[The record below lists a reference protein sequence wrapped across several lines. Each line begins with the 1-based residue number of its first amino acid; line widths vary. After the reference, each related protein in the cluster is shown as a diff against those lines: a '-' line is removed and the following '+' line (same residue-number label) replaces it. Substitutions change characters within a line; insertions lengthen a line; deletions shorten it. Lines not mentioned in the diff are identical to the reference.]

1 MGLELDR
8 GLRIASPAFRTAQL
22 LQRRRTFLFLLR
34 RTFFSTVL
42 KQKFYNITRL
52 LMYSHQLRIFSY
64 GTHKE
69 SLIFLTG
76 NRLLSNSLFFLVM
89 FEWYETHIEIERVY
103 LGTVRYL
110 CLRGGR
116 WFSSNS
122 GIWKIYPSPEV
133 GILKNYPPVYV
144 TGPKCNPLPPPPPP
158 LRTSRH
164 SFVMLDFW

>member
-1 MGLELDR
+1 MNSIGASELQVQR
-8 GLRIASPAFRTAQL
+8 SEPPSYAAL

-89 FEWYETHIEIERVY
+89 FEWYETHIGNSEHV
-103 LGTVRYL
+103 GV
-110 CLRGGR
+110 
-116 WFSSNS
+116 SS
-122 GIWKIYPSPEV
+122 IYSTCTDVLVFDAPFLS
-133 GILKNYPPVYV
+133 
-144 TGPKCNPLPPPPPP
+144 
-158 LRTSRH
+158 H
-164 SFVMLDFW
+164 